1 MTTDSPIV
9 RQLRGVAAKLTGDLD
24 LQQDLLQEM
33 LIHLGRVGAEAAGH
47 TGSWYVKSCEFH
59 ARNYLDRGRSIDSLK
74 RQMNAV
80 PLEPGDPDDTED
92 FWFCVDAVDPLDL
105 RSELI
110 TRDLIDLMIPQLTPP
125 QHQVFS
131 LLLHGFGI
139 REIARTLRI
148 SHPMVINHRKKIAQL
163 TSRLLADTGCLAAAA

>member
-1 MTTDSPIV
+1 MTTNNPIV

-33 LIHLGRVGAEAAGH
+33 FIHLARVEAAAKRH
-47 TGSWYVKSCEFH
+47 TGSWYVQSCEFH
-59 ARNYLDRGRSIDSLK
+59 ARNYLDHGRSVDSFK
-74 RQMNAV
+74 RQMYVV
-80 PLEPGDPDDTED
+80 PLEPADDDGDED
-92 FWFCVDAVDPLDL
+92 FWFCVGAVDPLDL

-110 TRDLIDLMIPQLTPP
+110 TRDIIDLMIPQLTGI

-131 LLLHGFGI
+131 LLMHGFGI

-148 SHPMVINHRKKIAQL
+148 SHPMVINHRKKIAHL
-163 TSRLLADTGCLAAAA
+163 TSRLLADSGCLAPAA